1 MKFLIKELKSVNNPM
16 SIHGIYPYRGKISAL
31 DAEQILSQ
39 MPKGSVV
46 LDPFCGSG
54 TIVYEGLKYNLN
66 TIGVDANP
74 IAVAL
79 SNGKIHIPL
88 DYTLVQHEMER
99 LIKCAKQLKDFPVAP
114 DYPKSLFHVDS
125 MEEIMRMSVFYE
137 EMSDYVKAC
146 FLGSIALTARG
157 CNDYK
162 WTSSTVGKNIEPKR
176 YIPFYEKFSQKC
188 KKHFLPIKN
197 NSEVYYHDT
206 RRIDEI
212 LEPNSVD
219 FIFSSPPYFDCL
231 DYTAYHARIIY
242 DILGYERIQIR
253 TSLIQNFENYR
264 EDMSLVLNK
273 LYDILRPGGQVIFV
287 VGDKKIH
294 GKVINGGDY
303 FQEISP
309 FRNYEIVERS
319 YSGTS
324 SKVFDEINKTN
335 RKEQIVIWT
344 K

>member
-1 MKFLIKELKSVNNPM
+1 MDFTIKELKSVNNPR

-39 MPKGSVV
+39 MPKGSIV

-54 TIVYEGLKYNLN
+54 TIVYEGLKFGLH

-88 DYTLVQHEMER
+88 
-99 LIKCAKQLKDFPVAP
+99 LINEVSNEVEKIISRAKSQTSFPQASE
-114 DYPKSLFHVDS
+114 YPKTLFHKES
-125 MEEIMRMSVFYE
+125 LNEIMRMSVLYE
-137 EMSDYVKAC
+137 DMSDYLKAC
-146 FLGSIALTARG
+146 FLGTIALTARG
-157 CNDYK
+157 CNHYK

-176 YIPFYEKFSQKC
+176 YIPFYDKLRQKVR
-188 KKHFLPIKN
+188 KHYHPIRN
-197 NSEVYYHDT
+197 ESIVYYEDT
-206 RRIDEI
+206 RNIDKI
-212 LEPNSVD
+212 LPPNSVD

-231 DYTAYHARIIY
+231 DYTAYYARIVY
-242 DILGYERIQIR
+242 DILGYERLQIR
-253 TSLIQNFENYR
+253 SRLIQSFDNYEN
-264 EDMSLVLNK
+264 DMRVVLSK
-273 LYDILRPGGQVIFV
+273 LYKILRPGGQVIFV

-294 GKVINGGDY
+294 RRLINGAEF
-303 FQEISP
+303 FQRISP
-309 FRNYEIVERS
+309 FERCS
-319 YSGTS
+319 TIERTYSNTS
-324 SKVFDEINKTN
+324 SKVFDALNKTE

>member
-1 MKFLIKELKSVNNPM
+1 MDFVIKELKSVNNPR

-39 MPKGSVV
+39 IPRDSTV

-54 TIVYEGLKYNLN
+54 TIVYEGLKFGLR

-79 SNGKIHIPL
+79 SKGKIHIPL
-88 DYTLVQHEMER
+88 DFNEVAIEIED
-99 LIKCAKQLKDFPVAP
+99 LIHKAISLKSFPSASE
-114 DYPKSLFHVDS
+114 YPTSLFHEES
-125 MEEIMRMSVFYE
+125 LCEIMRLSVFYE
-137 EMSDYVKAC
+137 DMSDYVKAC
-146 FLGSIALTARG
+146 YLGTIALTARG
-157 CNDYK
+157 CNHYK

-176 YIPFYEKFSQKC
+176 YIPVYDKLRQKV
-188 KKHFLPIKN
+188 KKHFLPIPN
-197 NSEVYYHDT
+197 DSMVYYEDT
-206 RRIDEI
+206 RNIDKIIKPE
-212 LEPNSVD
+212 SVD

-231 DYTAYHARIIY
+231 DYTAYYARIVY

-253 TSLIQNFENYR
+253 SRLIQTFESYEN
-264 EDMSLVLNK
+264 DMRTVLNK
-273 LYDILRPGGQVIFV
+273 LYEVLKPGGQVIFV

-294 GKVINGGDY
+294 GKVINGAEY
-303 FQEISP
+303 FQRICP
-309 FRNYEIVERS
+309 FDNYSVVERT

-324 SKVFDEINKTN
+324 SKVFDAINKTE

>member
-1 MKFLIKELKSVNNPM
+1 MDFVIKKLKSVNNPR

-39 MPKGSVV
+39 MPKGSIV

-54 TIVYEGLKYNLN
+54 TIVYEGLKYGLH

-88 DYTLVQHEMER
+88 SLSEVTNEVESLIER
-99 LIKCAKQLKDFPVAP
+99 AKKLTSIPPVS
-114 DYPKSLFHVDS
+114 DYPKTLFHEES
-125 MEEIMRMSVFYE
+125 LCEIMRMSVFYE
-137 EMSDYVKAC
+137 EMTDYVKAC

-157 CNDYK
+157 CNHYK

-176 YIPFYEKFSQKC
+176 YIPFYDKLQQKI

-197 NSEVYYHDT
+197 DSIVYYEDT
-206 RRIDEI
+206 RNIDKI
-212 LEPNSVD
+212 IRPNSVD

-231 DYTAYHARIIY
+231 DYTAYYARIVY
-242 DILGYERIQIR
+242 DILGYERLQIR
-253 TSLIQNFENYR
+253 SRLIQSFDNYEN
-264 EDMSLVLNK
+264 DMKTVLNK
-273 LYDILRPGGQVIFV
+273 LYKILKPGGQVIFV

-294 GKVINGGDY
+294 GKVINGSEY
-303 FQEISP
+303 FQRISP
-309 FRNYEIVERS
+309 FDSYYIVERT

-324 SKVFDEINKTN
+324 SKVFDAINKTE

>member
-1 MKFLIKELKSVNNPM
+1 MDFVIKELKSVNNPH

-39 MPKGSVV
+39 MPKGSIV

-54 TIVYEGLKYNLN
+54 TIVYEGIKNGLH

-88 DYTLVQHEMER
+88 SFIDVKSEVET
-99 LIKCAKQLKDFPVAP
+99 LIKKAKTLTSFPQP
-114 DYPKSLFHVDS
+114 SEYPSSLFHEDS
-125 MEEIMRMSVFYE
+125 LDEIMRISVFYE
-137 EMSDYVKAC
+137 EMSDYIKAC

-157 CNDYK
+157 CNHYK

-176 YIPFYEKFSQKC
+176 YIPFYDKLQQKV
-188 KKHFLPIKN
+188 KKHYLPIKN
-197 NSEVYYHDT
+197 DSIIYYEDT
-206 RRIDEI
+206 RNIDKI
-212 LEPNSVD
+212 IQPNSVD

-231 DYTAYHARIIY
+231 DYTAYYARLIY
-242 DILGYERIQIR
+242 DILGYERLQIR
-253 TSLIQNFENYR
+253 SRLIQSFDNYGN
-264 EDMSLVLNK
+264 DMKIVLDK
-273 LYDILRPGGQVIFV
+273 LYKILKPGGQVIFV

-294 GKVINGGDY
+294 GKVINGAEF
-303 FQEISP
+303 FQQICP
-309 FRNYEIVERS
+309 FDNYSIVERT

-324 SKVFDEINKTN
+324 SKVFDAINKTE

>member
-1 MKFLIKELKSVNNPM
+1 MDFVIKELKSVNNPR

-54 TIVYEGLKYNLN
+54 TIVYEGLKFGLH
-66 TIGVDANP
+66 TFGVDANP

-79 SNGKIHIPL
+79 SNGKIHIPSSY
-88 DYTLVQHEMER
+88 DDIQNEIDS
-99 LIKCAKQLKDFPVAP
+99 LINRAESLRSFPQAP
-114 DYPKSLFHVDS
+114 DYPASLFHKESLD
-125 MEEIMRMSVFYE
+125 EIMRLSSFYE

-146 FLGSIALTARG
+146 FLGTIALTARG
-157 CNDYK
+157 CNHYK

-176 YIPFYEKFSQKC
+176 YISFYEKIRQKL
-188 KKHFLPIKN
+188 KKHYLPIKN
-197 NSEVYYHDT
+197 DSIVYYEDT
-206 RRIDEI
+206 RNLDRII
-212 LEPNSVD
+212 KPNSVD

-231 DYTAYHARIIY
+231 DYTAYYARIVY
-242 DILGYERIQIR
+242 DILGYERLQIR
-253 TSLIQNFENYR
+253 SRLIQSFDNY
-264 EDMSLVLNK
+264 EKDMKIVLEK
-273 LYDILRPGGQVIFV
+273 LYNVLKPGGQVIFV

-294 GKVINGGDY
+294 GKVINGAEY
-303 FQEISP
+303 FQKISP
-309 FRNYEIVERS
+309 FESYNIVERC

-324 SKVFDEINKTN
+324 SKVFDAINKTD
-335 RKEQIVIWT
+335 RKEQIVIWE